1 MKSIDL
7 VANNLKVSHSQV
19 ENTLKLLNEGATVP
33 FIARY
38 RKNVTGNL
46 NEEIIEKIFEQFK
59 YNEELNK
66 RKEAIIKI
74 LSESKLLTDELKNA
88 IENTKQKQEL
98 ENIYE
103 PFKVG
108 KKTKASEAIE
118 KV

>member
-88 IENTKQKQEL
+88 IENAKQKQ
-98 ENIYE
+98 
-103 PFKVG
+103 
-108 KKTKASEAIE
+108 
-118 KV
+118 